1 MNEGLLLIGAA
12 ILICILMNKFLD
24 KLPIPSLIVFIALG
38 MCFGEN
44 GLLRISFDN
53 YEVVN
58 MICSA
63 SLIFIMFYGGFG
75 TNLTAARPV
84 IIPSVLLSTVG
95 VAGTAAFVGL
105 FAHFVLKL
113 PLLESLLIGSVISS
127 TDAASVFNILRSK
140 KLALKYHTDS
150 LLEIESGSNDPMSYM
165 MTTVILTI
173 MSGENISI
181 PILLFKQIAFGI
193 LSGILIAKLAVWFL
207 GKNFFESQQSRT
219 VFLFGVILV
228 SYALPSMFD
237 GNGYLSVYL
246 CGIWLGNS
254 GLSQKKFLVHFFDV
268 ITDIAQVIIFFL
280 LGLLVTP
287 VNLPSV
293 LLPALM
299 IMVFLT
305 LAARPV
311 VSGILLLPFGK
322 SLGQFSVVSWA
333 GLRGVASI
341 VFAISAVIKGTETT
355 YNLFNLVFCIVLLSI
370 SIQGTLLPW
379 LSSKLS
385 MIDENEDVGKT
396 FNDYEEES
404 DVDFI
409 KVFIGEGH
417 SWSGLSLSQLSLPA
431 DLLIVMIIR
440 DNATFVPNGSTKLLE
455 GDTLVLSARAFEDK
469 ENIHV
474 YEKVVSRHDKMAN
487 MPLYKISKPDGK
499 LVILIKRGL
508 DTIIPTGSTI
518 ILSGDTLVFAE
529 SNRKK

>member
-44 GLLRISFDN
+44 GLLHISFND
-53 YEVVN
+53 YEFVN
-58 MICSA
+58 IICSA

-75 TNLTAARPV
+75 TNLQVARPV
-84 IIPSVLLSTVG
+84 IVPSVLLSTLG
-95 VAGTAAFVGL
+95 VAGTAGLVGL
-105 FAHFVLKL
+105 FTHFVLKL

-140 KLALKYHTDS
+140 KLALKYRTDS

-165 MTTVILTI
+165 MTTVIIAI

-193 LSGILIAKLAVWFL
+193 ASGIVVAKLAVWFL
-207 GKNFFESQQSRT
+207 GKNFFDSQQSRT

-228 SYALPSMFD
+228 SYALPSMFN

-246 CGIWLGNS
+246 CGILLGNS

-299 IMVFLT
+299 VMVFLT
-305 LAARPV
+305 LIARPI
-311 VSGILLLPFGK
+311 VSGILLLPFSK
-322 SLGQFSVVSWA
+322 SFRQLSVVSWA

-341 VFAISAVIKGTETT
+341 VFAISAVIKGTQTN

-379 LSSKLS
+379 ISSKLS
-385 MIDENEDVGKT
+385 MIDENEDVSKT

-404 DVDFI
+404 DIDFI
-409 KVFIGEGH
+409 KVLINKAH
-417 SWSGLSLSQLSLPA
+417 SWCGCSLSQLALPA

-440 DNATFVPNGSTKLLE
+440 DNTTIVPNGSTKLIE

-469 ENIHV
+469 GNIHV
-474 YEKVVSRHDKMAN
+474 YEKVVSRHDKIAN
-487 MPLYKISKPDGK
+487 MPLYKISKSDGK

-508 DTIIPTGSTI
+508 DTIIPTGNTI
-518 ILSGDTLVFAE
+518 ILSGDRLVFAE
-529 SNRKK
+529 SKKN